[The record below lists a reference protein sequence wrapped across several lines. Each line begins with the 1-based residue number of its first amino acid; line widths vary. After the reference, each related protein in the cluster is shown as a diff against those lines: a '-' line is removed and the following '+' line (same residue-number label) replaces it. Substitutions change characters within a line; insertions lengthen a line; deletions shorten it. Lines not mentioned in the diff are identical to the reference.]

1 MNIDVLLKGGHVID
15 PKNGVDELMDVAIRE
30 GKVASVD
37 RDIPAAQARQVIDVT
52 GMYVVPGLVDIHA
65 HMYAT
70 PGHRSAWAGDNS
82 ILPDG
87 FSFRTGVTAMVDTG
101 SAGWRNFDNFRYRV
115 LDRFKTRM
123 YALIN
128 VAGMGMVSND
138 LEQNVEDM
146 DVERMVSVGREH
158 EDIVVGTKTA
168 HFRGTEWV
176 SVDRAIAA
184 ARQLS
189 LPVMID
195 FGFFPRERPY
205 YELVTERLQKGDIS
219 THMYRP
225 DVPWFGPDGKV
236 MKYFYVARERGVI
249 FDVGHGGGSFS
260 FRNAA
265 PAVAQ
270 GFLPDSISTDLH
282 TGSMNDGM
290 MDMVTTMSKFLV
302 MGMSLNDVILTSTW
316 NPAQE
321 ISHLELGHLSVG
333 AVADVAVLNLMCGSF
348 GYRDAYEG
356 RLDGDQRL
364 TCELTMLNGE
374 VVWDWNSRSGVD
386 YREQDPSTGVRNPEG
401 LIMPPP
407 ELT

>member
-1 MNIDVLLKGGHVID
+1 MDIEVLLKGGHVID
-15 PKNGVDELMDVAIRE
+15 PKNGIDEKRDVAVQS
-30 GKVASVD
+30 GKVAAVD
-37 RDIPAAQARQVIDVT
+37 RDIPVGGAKRVLDVS
-52 GMYVVPGLVDIHA
+52 GLYVVPGLVDIHA

-70 PGHRSAWAGDNS
+70 PGHRNAWAGDNS

-87 FSFRTGVTAMVDTG
+87 FTFRTGVTTMVDTG
-101 SAGWRNFDNFRYRV
+101 SAGWRTFEDFRYRV
-115 LDRFKTRM
+115 LDRFQTKM

-146 DVERMVSVGREH
+146 DVDRMVGVAREH
-158 EDIVVGTKTA
+158 RDVIVGTKTA

-176 SVDRAIAA
+176 SVDGSIEA
-184 ARQLS
+184 ARRLS

-195 FGFFPRERPY
+195 FGNFPKERPY

-225 DVPWFGPDGKV
+225 DVPWLGPDGKV
-236 MKYFYVARERGVI
+236 LRYFHIARERGVI

-260 FRNAA
+260 FRNAV

-290 MDMVTTMSKFLV
+290 MDMATTMSKFLV
-302 MGMSLNDVILTSTW
+302 MGMSLQDVILTSTW

-321 ISHLELGHLSVG
+321 IGHSELGHLSAG
-333 AVADVAVLNLMCGSF
+333 AAADVAVLNLARGSF

-356 RLDGDQRL
+356 RLEGDQRL
-364 TCELTMLNGE
+364 TCELTMLDGE
-374 VVWDWNSRSGVD
+374 VVWDWNSRGGID
-386 YREQDPSTGVRNPEG
+386 YREQDPGTGVRNPEG

-407 ELT
+407 ELS